1 MRTPIHPYTDHTRTP
16 HSVTCSARYQTLT
29 NLSLTPTQLDTMD
42 NSTIF
47 FIASLLVAF
56 VFLRW
61 LISPI
66 PQSVPDEFNIR
77 TSIGRTPDS
86 AQAAP
91 NPARRTSRR
100 EITESMIEVV
110 RAIAP
115 QLTDSQIR
123 YSLERS
129 GSVEATVDEYMEN
142 LTLPFPPGEAP
153 PAEPEETHNVAPS
166 ELKTLLEKYQ
176 VQDDGQEK
184 GLPVEGKWGKDEVE
198 RTDLLRKRREEMIL
212 RARRRLQ
219 LTLSN
224 DVIGE

>member
-1 MRTPIHPYTDHTRTP
+1 
-16 HSVTCSARYQTLT
+16 
-29 NLSLTPTQLDTMD
+29 MD

-47 FIASLLVAF
+47 FIASLIVAF

-77 TSIGRTPDS
+77 TSIGRSPESTESEPTPT
-86 AQAAP
+86 
-91 NPARRTSRR
+91 RRRSRR
-100 EITESMIEVV
+100 QVTESMIEVV

-115 QLTDSQIR
+115 QLTESQIR
-123 YSLERS
+123 YSLERT

-153 PAEPEETHNVAPS
+153 VAEPEEVQHVAAGD
-166 ELKTLLEKYQ
+166 LKTLLEKYL
-176 VQDDGQEK
+176 VEDCGQGENEA
-184 GLPVEGKWGKDEVE
+184 VDGKWGKDETE
-198 RTDLLRKRREEMIL
+198 RTNLLKKRREEMIL

-219 LTLSN
+219 LSLSN

>member
-1 MRTPIHPYTDHTRTP
+1 
-16 HSVTCSARYQTLT
+16 
-29 NLSLTPTQLDTMD
+29 MD

-47 FIASLLVAF
+47 FIVLLLVAF

-77 TSIGRTPDS
+77 TNIGRSPESIQQD
-86 AQAAP
+86 P
-91 NPARRTSRR
+91 VPARRRSHRQV
-100 EITESMIEVV
+100 TESMIEVV

-153 PAEPEETHNVAPS
+153 VAQPEEAHNVAPS
-166 ELKTLLEKYQ
+166 ELKTLLEKYL
-176 VQDDGQEK
+176 VEDNGQTES
-184 GLPVEGKWGKDEVE
+184 GPVEGKWGKDEVE

-219 LTLSN
+219 LSLSN